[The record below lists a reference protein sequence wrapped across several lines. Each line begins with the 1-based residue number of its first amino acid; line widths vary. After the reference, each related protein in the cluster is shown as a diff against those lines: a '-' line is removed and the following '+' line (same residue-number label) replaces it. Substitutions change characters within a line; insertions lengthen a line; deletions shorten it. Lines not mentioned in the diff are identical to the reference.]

1 MQLTYSIPGR
11 LYWIKDLLPED
22 VYTKIRELC
31 IKQKNKMY
39 SMGADYGNVFDYC
52 NPPKTTVEP
61 GKGFRQ
67 LEDTLPDSR
76 DLWQELKTQITH
88 NPYHPIEGKKL
99 AYAKSQIHMLEKN
112 SGIQWH
118 TGKWNNG
125 TIDTYHITYYLN
137 DQWDKKWGGE
147 YMYSHED
154 IRGYIPPTG
163 NSLVLMK
170 TPLWHKVNT
179 VLSPEIPRLSIQ
191 LFTS

>member
-1 MQLTYSIPGR
+1 MQLAYSIPGH
-11 LYWIKDLLPED
+11 LYWIKDLLSKD

-39 SMGADYGNVFDYC
+39 SMGAEYGKYFDYSS
-52 NPPKTTVEP
+52 PGKTTVEP

-88 NPYHPIEGKKL
+88 NPYHPIKERRFTI
-99 AYAKSQIHMLEKN
+99 SEIHMLEKN
-112 SGIQWH
+112 SSIQWH
-118 TGKWNNG
+118 TGKWKVDMP
-125 TIDTYHITYYLN
+125 DTYHISYYLN
-137 DQWDKKWGGE
+137 DQWDERWGGE

-154 IRGYIPPTG
+154 IRGYIPPIG
-163 NSLVLMK
+163 NSLVLMRS
-170 TPLWHKVNT
+170 PMWHKVNT

-191 LFTS
+191 LWTS